1 MKTVIQRV
9 HSAKVEVDNETVGS
23 IDQGLVILLGVENGD
38 TQLEGKWLAE
48 KIANLRIF
56 QDDHGKMNR
65 SLCSIDGSVLIVS
78 QFTLLA
84 NCQQGR
90 RPAFTDA
97 AKPNEANELYLK
109 FIAEFEKLGVRVQTG
124 RFGADM
130 QLTLT
135 NNGPVTILLDR
146 KGTS

>member
-1 MKTVIQRV
+1 MKTVVQRV
-9 HSAKVEVDNETVGS
+9 LSAKVEVDHEITGS
-23 IDQGLVILLGVENGD
+23 IHQGLVILLGVEKGD
-38 TQLEGKWLAE
+38 TEKEGKWLVE

-56 QDDHGKMNR
+56 QDEQGKMNR
-65 SLCSIDGSVLIVS
+65 SVCSVDGSVLIVS

-84 NCQQGR
+84 DCQHGR

-97 AKPNEANELYLK
+97 AKPDAANRLYLD
-109 FIAEFEKLGVRVQTG
+109 FIAEFEKIGVRVQTG

-135 NNGPVTILLDR
+135 NDGPVTILLDR
-146 KGTS
+146 TSDS

>member
-1 MKTVIQRV
+1 MKTVVQRV
-9 HSAKVEVDNETVGS
+9 LSAKVEVDHEITGS
-23 IDQGLVILLGVENGD
+23 IHQGLVILLGVEKGD
-38 TQLEGKWLAE
+38 TEKEGKWLVE

-56 QDDHGKMNR
+56 QDEQGKMNR
-65 SLCSIDGSVLIVS
+65 SVCSVDGSVLIVS

-84 NCQQGR
+84 DCQHGR

-97 AKPNEANELYLK
+97 AKPDEANRLYLD
-109 FIAEFEKLGVRVQTG
+109 FIAEFEKIGVRVQTG

-135 NNGPVTILLDR
+135 NDGPVTILLDR
-146 KGTS
+146 TSDS

>member
-1 MKTVIQRV
+1 MKTVVQRV
-9 HSAKVEVDNETVGS
+9 LSAKVEVDHEITGS
-23 IDQGLVILLGVENGD
+23 IKQGLVILLGVEKGD
-38 TQLEGKWLAE
+38 TEKEGKWLVE

-56 QDDHGKMNR
+56 QDEQGKMNR
-65 SLCSIDGSVLIVS
+65 SVCSVDGSVLIVS

-84 NCQQGR
+84 DCQHGR

-97 AKPNEANELYLK
+97 AKPDEANRLYLD
-109 FIAEFEKLGVRVQTG
+109 FIAEFEKIGVRVQTG

-135 NNGPVTILLDR
+135 NDGPVTILLDR
-146 KGTS
+146 TRDS

>member
-1 MKTVIQRV
+1 MKTVVQRV
-9 HSAKVEVDNETVGS
+9 LSAKVEVDHEITGS
-23 IDQGLVILLGVENGD
+23 IKQGLVILLGVEKGD
-38 TQLEGKWLAE
+38 TEKEGKWLVE

-56 QDDHGKMNR
+56 QDEQGKMNR
-65 SLCSIDGSVLIVS
+65 SVCSVDGSVLIVS

-84 NCQQGR
+84 DCQHGR

-97 AKPNEANELYLK
+97 AKPDEANRLYLD
-109 FIAEFEKLGVRVQTG
+109 FIAEFEKIGVRVQTG

-135 NNGPVTILLDR
+135 NDGPVTILLDR
-146 KGTS
+146 TSDS